1 MAYLMSAYY
10 NEIHPYRAG
19 VLLERM
25 EEGLLPAGVVD
36 MQDIR
41 EVQAH
46 ELLEFTQ
53 IHLFAGIGGF
63 PLGLRL
69 AGWPDHRPIL
79 TAGFPC
85 QPVSSAGKRLAQR
98 DERWLWPEVARI
110 VRDLRPP
117 LVLLENVS
125 GLLVRGMGDVL
136 GGLATCGY
144 DAEWQVLSAAAVGA
158 PHLRRRVWI
167 LAYPAGS
174 RWHGGQGCGEH
185 VRRPSLRRPRPGDGG
200 SVAYPPSCGC
210 ERRPPSNCGEATG
223 GKAVP
228 DWRDAHRC
236 AMADAAGIGCQ
247 LAGSPRGW
255 WSGPEDGGTA
265 CPGCPTQPGL
275 GGNPHGLSARLDAH
289 RWPAP
294 RGEEQYEWEP
304 PRTVA
309 AQMPYRRQRL
319 AALGDAVVPQV
330 VAEVVR
336 RWGLVS

>member
-1 MAYLMSAYY
+1 MVYY
-10 NEIHPYRAG
+10 NEIDPYRSR
-19 VLLERM
+19 VLTERM
-25 EEGLLPAGVVD
+25 EEGLLPEGVVD
-36 MQDIR
+36 MRDIR
-41 EVQAH
+41 EVQGH

-69 AGWPDHRPIL
+69 AGWPDDRPIL

-110 VRDLRPP
+110 VRGLRPP
-117 LVLLENVS
+117 LVLLENVP
-125 GLLVRGMGDVL
+125 GLLARGMGDVL
-136 GGLATCGY
+136 GDLAACGY

-167 LAYPAGS
+167 LAYPA
-174 RWHGGQGCGEH
+174 R
-185 VRRPSLRRPRPGDGG
+185 
-200 SVAYPPSCGC
+200 YGC
-210 ERRPPSNCGEATG
+210 ERRSPSDCGEAIG

-228 DWRDAHRC
+228 DRRDPHRC

-247 LAGSPRGW
+247 RTGSAWGW
-255 WSGPEDGGTA
+255 RSGPEDGSTCG
-265 CPGCPTQPGL
+265 PGCPAQPGL
-275 GGNPHGLSARLDAH
+275 GGSPHGLSGRLDAH
-289 RWPAP
+289 RWPAR

-304 PRTVA
+304 PRTIA
-309 AQMPYRRQRL
+309 EHMPYRRQRL
-319 AALGDAVVPQV
+319 MALGDAVVPQV

-336 RWGLVS
+336 RWGLV